1 MALHPVL
8 LSLVGTI
15 FVLLL
20 WHLVVVFGVVNPLLL
35 PSPLMVAAV
44 FVDAE
49 TLQGLLHDALFTVSR
64 AFSGFGLGG
73 VSGVA
78 IGMIVGFFRPIY
90 ALLEFLIEFCRS
102 LPAAALLPAF
112 MLFLGI
118 GDASKV
124 ALVAF
129 SCSLVMLV
137 QTAAGVKARNAT
149 RTMVAQILGATKL
162 QIFRKVI
169 LPEILPAVATGLR
182 ISISL
187 ALIIT
192 LVAEML
198 LSTDRGLGRTILDMQ
213 LLFKTPQMYAAIILT
228 GALGYSANKVISIIA
243 EQLIHWEGK

>member
-8 LSLVGTI
+8 LSLVGTV

-20 WHLVVVFGVVNPLLL
+20 WHLVVISGLVNPLLL

-44 FVDAE
+44 FIDAE
-49 TLQGLLHDALFTVSR
+49 ALQGLLHDALFTVYP
-64 AFSGFGLGG
+64 AFSGFALGG

-90 ALLEFLIEFCRS
+90 ALLEFLIKFYRS

-149 RTMVAQILGATKL
+149 RTMVAQISAPRSYRSSARSS
-162 QIFRKVI
+162 FRRFS
-169 LPEILPAVATGLR
+169 PRSRWHCG
-182 ISISL
+182 
-187 ALIIT
+187 
-192 LVAEML
+192 
-198 LSTDRGLGRTILDMQ
+198 
-213 LLFKTPQMYAAIILT
+213 
-228 GALGYSANKVISIIA
+228 
-243 EQLIHWEGK
+243 